1 MTNYNEKLDEI
12 LSGFAMHAAWW
23 GFDKAL
29 ETEGEHTSSTRE
41 EALNEAKQALTS
53 LIKELVEEAMPEY
66 ISPDQPLGLKYQG
79 RNEAIWEFE
88 QNLLKALEEVSEM
101 TPQTPEKFTIPAH
114 GHYPEWSVTI
124 EELLTLGRMRRY
136 GRGGWNTKEDLS
148 LSLLGQYHSRAE
160 WEWYDD
166 GKKMDFYN
174 EQILPRIDE
183 IWEYYQSNKKRI
195 DKINKAEFNRRYK

>member
-1 MTNYNEKLDEI
+1 MIQLFQRYKLSRCWGETQ
-12 LSGFAMHAAWW
+12 LSF
-23 GFDKAL
+23 
-29 ETEGEHTSSTRE
+29 GEYTRK
-41 EALNEAKQALTS
+41 NG
-53 LIKELVEEAMPEY
+53 IKKF
-66 ISPDQPLGLKYQG
+66 Q
-79 RNEAIWEFE
+79 
-88 QNLLKALEEVSEM
+88 KALEEVSEM

>member
-1 MTNYNEKLDEI
+1 MTNYNERLDDVLTE
-12 LSGFAMHAAWW
+12 LRSGTIN
-23 GFDKAL
+23 FDDK
-29 ETEGEHTSSTRE
+29 
-41 EALNEAKQALTS
+41 AKQAITS
-53 LIKELVEEAMPEY
+53 LIKELVEGAKPEQQKIENMGDTFKVDWARGY
-66 ISPDQPLGLKYQG
+66 NVATD
-79 RNEAIWEFE
+79 RFE

-166 GKKMDFYN
+166 GKKMK
-174 EQILPRIDE
+174 EEWIGRPSMSCRP
-183 IWEYYQSNKKRI
+183 SSSTTK
-195 DKINKAEFNRRYK
+195 